1 MQQLTVLFSWEG
13 REDSSSGLYGNR
25 WQWWGQVHGGNGMR
39 ESDASH
45 PDPTRLLQLM
55 NNWTEDL
62 AASTLNEILYCLY
75 KSKRWCAFIAKCLR
89 LHPNQQESP
98 LESQDVLNLCLLWA
112 LQLNL
117 TVTRAL
123 FFMNCINYDFSANI
137 KVKYVLFVCFAGQH
151 CFLWKSTETL
161 DLFAPQQLAP

>member
-45 PDPTRLLQLM
+45 PDPMRLLQLM

-62 AASTLNEILYCLY
+62 AASTLNEILYCLC

-89 LHPNQQESP
+89 LHPNQQESL
-98 LESQDVLNLCLLWA
+98 LESQHVLN

-117 TVTRAL
+117 TEAVTRAL
-123 FFMNCINYDFSANI
+123 FFMNCINYDFSA
-137 KVKYVLFVCFAGQH
+137 KVTVCVIRVF
-151 CFLWKSTETL
+151 CRVTL
-161 DLFAPQQLAP
+161 LSMEEHWNSWT